1 MVVLMMILVVQAQ
14 TKVYLTL
21 NILHDHAE
29 MSARFER
36 AEKADDERILGKR
49 EDVPLHK
56 RLLDLVPQNQVLLV
70 DLFHGK
76 ALTCLFM
83 PHHKHSPERNIYY

>member
-1 MVVLMMILVVQAQ
+1 MHHDSLSQI
-14 TKVYLTL
+14 KVRLTL
-21 NILHDHAE
+21 YILHDHAE
-29 MSARFER
+29 VSACFEG
-36 AEKADDERILGKR
+36 AEKANDEWILGKR

-76 ALTCLFM
+76 TLTCLFM
-83 PHHKHSPERNIYY
+83 PHQKHSPGRNTL